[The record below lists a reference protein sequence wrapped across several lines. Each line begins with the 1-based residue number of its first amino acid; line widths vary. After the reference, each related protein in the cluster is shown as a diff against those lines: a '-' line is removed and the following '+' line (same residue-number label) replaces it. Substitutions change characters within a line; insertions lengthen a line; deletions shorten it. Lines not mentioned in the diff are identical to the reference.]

1 MKTNQSLL
9 IEVMSHKIFLLARK
23 KLRILDL
30 VNQLLLV
37 MLLNPHRELK
47 DSLVLL
53 KSQLMRMRL
62 DQANLTAK
70 LESSHLSMLSPLFN
84 QRSKLK
90 IVSSLPNLNH
100 LKQLQ

>member
-100 LKQLQ
+100 SKQLQ